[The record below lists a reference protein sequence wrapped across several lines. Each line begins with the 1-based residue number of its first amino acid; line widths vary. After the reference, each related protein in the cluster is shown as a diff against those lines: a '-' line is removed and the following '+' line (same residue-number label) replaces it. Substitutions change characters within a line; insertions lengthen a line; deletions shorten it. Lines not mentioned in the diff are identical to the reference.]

1 MSGLVRVWLCLCAL
15 ALYCA
20 VCCAQAP
27 PALKQVIG
35 EVTSIDAAGKQI
47 KLKGD
52 DGAAYTVILG
62 DGTSFLRVA
71 PGEKD
76 LKKATKIAFTD
87 VMVGD
92 RALALEKDSTL
103 PARAVVIMT
112 KGDLAQKHEQD
123 RAEWQ
128 RRGITGVVTAL
139 NPADQGSDCY
149 HARARFQDHHDR
161 RFRGNLPALFARF
174 GAIRGCQAQFVYR
187 LAAGRHGARAGR
199 QE

>member
-1 MSGLVRVWLCLCAL
+1 MKVCLSVSAA

-35 EVTSIDAAGKQI
+35 EVTSIDAASKQI

-52 DGAAYTVILG
+52 DGTPYTVILG
-62 DGTSFLRVA
+62 ASNSFLRVA

-92 RALALEKDSTL
+92 RALALEKDSSA
-103 PARAVVIMT
+103 PARAVIIMT
-112 KGDLAQKHEQD
+112 KADLAQKHQHD
-123 RAEWQ
+123 QAEWQ
-128 RRGITGVVTAL
+128 TRGVAGTVSALSADNKEVTITT
-139 NPADQGSDCY
+139 
-149 HARARFQDHHDR
+149 
-161 RFRGNLPALFARF
+161 RGR
-174 GAIRGCQAQFVYR
+174 
-187 LAAGRHGARAGR
+187 
-199 QE
+199 E

>member
-1 MSGLVRVWLCLCAL
+1 MKVCLNLAAL

-35 EVTSIDAAGKQI
+35 EVTSIDAASKQI

-52 DGAAYTVILG
+52 DGTAYTIILG

-87 VMVGD
+87 VTVGD

-112 KGDLAQKHEQD
+112 KGDLAQKHERD

-139 NPADQGSDCY
+139 NTE
-149 HARARFQDHHDR
+149 
-161 RFRGNLPALFARF
+161 N
-174 GAIRGCQAQFVYR
+174 
-187 LAAGRHGARAGR
+187 
-199 QE
+199 